1 MLDGPRKQQTLD
13 IPEIE
18 NKNGGERQSCMHLQD
33 PRNLKKC
40 DNKLMGPSPAVP
52 LCLCF
57 GHRFDSG
64 ERTGSA
70 WTTDSLPN
78 LAEPSAKTVVSG
90 ERTHLGG

>member
-33 PRNLKKC
+33 LRNLKKC

>member
-1 MLDGPRKQQTLD
+1 MLDGPRKQQTFGYL
-13 IPEIE
+13 PEIENE
-18 NKNGGERQSCMHLQD
+18 NKNGGERQSYMHLQD
-33 PRNLKKC
+33 PRNFLKKC

-57 GHRFDSG
+57 GYRFDSG

-78 LAEPSAKTVVSG
+78 LAEP
-90 ERTHLGG
+90 